1 MKFILKQLL
10 LFSLPLTFLLAEEK
24 HVCSFP
30 KISLVELLRYTGK
43 IAQVNFIAEKELLDF
58 DVVFI
63 SHHART
69 SKDLLKDLFSLLK
82 EYDLEASYDGN
93 SYVIKKIDKEK
104 AHLPVPST
112 EVTFHTHK
120 LRYHSGE
127 EIMPL
132 LKEATGALQ
141 MSLKSDALLKQAI
154 HTIQWV
160 KTSNSLFFS
169 SDKTTK
175 ERLTALIEKLDIPLK
190 QVYVE
195 VLVIETDMNKE
206 GDFGVSWQNAPS
218 ADIMNAC
225 KDSLSQGLRGGIIGD
240 VIINGKKIFSELSSF
255 VKYLNTTTKT
265 SIVLNQKI
273 LARENKLST
282 IFEGDNIPFAGSVIE
297 LTGANERRTANIQYK
312 DIGVS
317 LSLVPMIS
325 DSGVITLT
333 IDEQITETHDHLIDN
348 STNLSGIKTS
358 KTQMTT
364 EAHVPNDHFL
374 ALSGMTRKAKMR
386 RKTGTPVLSS
396 IPLLGRLF
404 SYEKEIEVKKSLI
417 IFVRPH
423 IVDNLNTEK

>member
-1 MKFILKQLL
+1 FI
-10 LFSLPLTFLLAEEK
+10 FSEQE

-43 IAQVNFIAEKELLDF
+43 VAKVNFIAEQELLDF
-58 DVVFI
+58 EVVFI
-63 SHHART
+63 SHRAR
-69 SKDLLKDLFSLLK
+69 SSEELLKDLFSLLR
-82 EYDLEASYDGN
+82 EYDLEATFDGG
-93 SYVIKKIDKEK
+93 SYVIKKIDPDKNQQPHSS
-104 AHLPVPST
+104 A

-132 LKEATGALQ
+132 LKQATGSLQ
-141 MSLKSDALLKQAI
+141 MSIKSDALLKGAI
-154 HTIQWV
+154 ASMQWV
-160 KTSNSLFFS
+160 KTSNSLFYS
-169 SDKTTK
+169 SDDKTQ
-175 ERLTALIEKLDIPLK
+175 ERLTALIEKLDTPLK

-195 VLVIETDMNKE
+195 VLVIETDLNKG
-206 GDFGVSWQNAPS
+206 GDYGVSWQNTPS
-218 ADIMNAC
+218 ADVLTAC
-225 KDSLSQGLRGGIIGD
+225 KDSLSQGLSSGIIGD
-240 VIINGKKIFSELSSF
+240 VIVNGKKIFSELSSF

-297 LTGANERRTANIQYK
+297 LTGANERRTSNIQYK

-317 LSLVPMIS
+317 LSIVPMIS

-333 IDEQITETHDHLIDN
+333 IDEKITESHSHLIDN
-348 STNLSGIKTS
+348 ATNLSGIKTS

-386 RKTGTPVLSS
+386 RKTGPPIISS

-404 SYEKEIEVKKSLI
+404 TYEKEVEVKKSLI

-423 IVDNLNTEK
+423 IVDNLNNSN